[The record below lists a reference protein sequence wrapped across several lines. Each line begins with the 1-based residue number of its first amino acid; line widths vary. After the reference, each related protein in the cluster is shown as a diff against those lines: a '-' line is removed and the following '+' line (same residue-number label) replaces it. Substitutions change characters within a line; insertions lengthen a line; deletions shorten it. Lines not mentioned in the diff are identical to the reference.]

1 MRLVISWLVN
11 AAALYLTARIVPG
24 IHVGDLETLLVA
36 AVVIGLVNAIVKP
49 VAKFISFPLTV
60 LTLGLFY
67 LVLNGAMFA
76 LAARLTPGFE
86 LESFKAAVLGAIVM
100 SLVGMVLHAVVKKR
114 DYCSVK
120 YGLSPEAW
128 SVTS

>member
-36 AVVIGLVNAIVKP
+36 ALVIGLVNAIVKP

-114 DYCSVK
+114 D
-120 YGLSPEAW
+120 
-128 SVTS
+128 